1 MFVAR
6 QMRHSFSKE
15 KRPVGKLFCESDEQT
30 GFQHH
35 IRITGTFVAY
45 VGEGGGELVRQCN
58 L

>member
-15 KRPVGKLFCESDEQT
+15 KRPVGKLVCESDEQT

-35 IRITGTFVAY
+35 IRITGPLLAY
-45 VGEGGGELVRQCN
+45 GGWGGVKQCN